1 MTQTIWLKALLFVLG
16 FPLIT
21 IILGE
26 LIDRLQHRG
35 YQSTAQLLMNIRLL
49 VLPTVAVWLLLHQ
62 FLEIER
68 DTITLKAIE
77 TAIWGA
83 MIVTSLSLLGVLL
96 TSDAR
101 ATSRQVLQV
110 PRLFLQIARIFIVL
124 SISFYV
130 LSAIWGV
137 DLSNLAAALGV
148 GSLVIALALQNTL
161 SNLVSGFLLLFD
173 SPFQVGDWIRFG
185 EIEGQVVDLNWR
197 SVRLQTLE
205 RDLLVVP
212 NSVLD
217 QQSIYNFSRID
228 PLHAERYFVG
238 FSYDDPPNFVRQV
251 LKHAAEETADL
262 LENPAPDIRTISYDD
277 FAITYEVKYYIDD
290 YANFERIRNEL
301 STRIFYAARR
311 NGLTIPFP
319 IRTLH
324 HVPQRQPKR
333 AEHIQEI
340 GNFLRSLP
348 YFTLLATD
356 TIMTLAESA
365 VSQVYGIGDRVM
377 VEGTADEGFYIIR
390 QGSLRLSVTDAHQQQ
405 REIAHLA
412 KNDFFGE
419 TALHPGEP
427 SLVTG
432 VVDQDLT
439 VLVFGHEEIAMLMA
453 SSARFANQ
461 MNQFIEDRKTS
472 IRLAQEAKRQRPS
485 TRLTSVNGLTE
496 PSAAATQVSTPS
508 SP

>member
-26 LIDRLQHRG
+26 LIDRLENRG
-35 YQSTAQLLMNIRLL
+35 HKPIAQLLTNIRTL
-49 VLPTVAVWLLLHQ
+49 VLPTVAIWLLLHQ
-62 FLEIER
+62 FLDTER
-68 DTITLKAIE
+68 DTFILKAIE

-96 TSDAR
+96 TSDSR
-101 ATSRQVLQV
+101 ATSRKVLQV
-110 PRLFLQIARIFIVL
+110 PRLFLQIARILIVL
-124 SISFYV
+124 GISFYV

-137 DLSNLAAALGV
+137 DLSNLATALGV

-173 SPFQVGDWIRFG
+173 SPFKVGDWIRFG
-185 EIEGQVVDLNWR
+185 EIEGKVVDLNWR
-197 SVRLQTLE
+197 SVRLKTLE
-205 RDLLVVP
+205 QDLLVVP

-228 PLHAERYFVG
+228 PIHAERYFVG
-238 FSYDDPPNFVRQV
+238 FSYDDPPNFVKQV
-251 LKHAAEETADL
+251 LKHAANETHDL
-262 LENPAPDIRTISYDD
+262 LTDPAPDVRTISYDD

-290 YANFERIRNEL
+290 YAKFERVRNEF
-301 STRIFYAARR
+301 STRVFYAARR

-333 AEHIQEI
+333 TEHVQEI
-340 GNFLRSLP
+340 SNFLRSLP
-348 YFTLLATD
+348 YFTILAPD
-356 TIMTLAESA
+356 TITNLAESA
-365 VSQVYGIGDRVM
+365 VLQVYGIGDRVM
-377 VEGTADEGFYIIR
+377 VEGDPDEGFYIIR
-390 QGSLRLSVTDAHQQQ
+390 QGSLRLYVTDAHQQQ

-419 TALHPGEP
+419 TALHPGEA

-432 VVDQDLT
+432 IVEQDLT
-439 VLVFGHEEIAMLMA
+439 VLVFGHEEISMLMA
-453 SSARFANQ
+453 GSARFANQ
-461 MNQFIEDRKTS
+461 MNQFIADRKTS
-472 IRLAQEAKRQRPS
+472 IRLAQEAKRYRPS
-485 TRLTSVNGLTE
+485 ALLTGANGLAE
-496 PSAAATQVSTPS
+496 QSEVATQA
-508 SP
+508 SPPP

>member
-1 MTQTIWLKALLFVLG
+1 MTQTIWLKALLFILG

-21 IILGE
+21 LILGE
-26 LIDRLQHRG
+26 LIDRLENRG
-35 YQSTAQLLMNIRLL
+35 YKPIAQLLINIRTL
-49 VLPTVAVWLLLHQ
+49 VLPTVAIWLLLHQ
-62 FLEIER
+62 FLAIAR
-68 DTITLKAIE
+68 NTITLKAIE
-77 TAIWGA
+77 TAIGGA
-83 MIVTSLSLLGVLL
+83 IIVTSLSLLGILL
-96 TSDAR
+96 TSDPK
-101 ATSRQVLQV
+101 ATSWKVLRV
-110 PRLFLQIARIFIVL
+110 PRLFLQIARILIVL
-124 SISFYV
+124 GISFYV
-130 LSAIWGV
+130 LSTIWGV
-137 DLSNLAAALGV
+137 DLSNLATALGV

-173 SPFQVGDWIRFG
+173 SPFKVGDWIRFG

-238 FSYDDPPNFVRQV
+238 FSYDDPPNFVKQV
-251 LKHAAEETADL
+251 LKHAANETSDL
-262 LENPAPDIRTISYDD
+262 LDNPAPDIRTISYED

-290 YANFERIRNEL
+290 YAKFERIRNEL

-340 GNFLRSLP
+340 GDFLRSLP
-348 YFTLLATD
+348 YFTILAAEAITN
-356 TIMTLAESA
+356 LAESA
-365 VSQVYGIGDRVM
+365 VLQVYGVGDRVM
-377 VEGTADEGFYIIR
+377 VEGIPDEGFYIIR
-390 QGSLRLSVTDAHQQQ
+390 QGSLRLYVTDAHQQQ

-419 TALHPGEP
+419 TALHPGKP

-432 VVDQDLT
+432 VVEQDLT
-439 VLVFGHEEIAMLMA
+439 VLVFGHEAIAALMA

-472 IRLAQEAKRQRPS
+472 IRLAQEVKPYRPS
-485 TRLTSVNGLTE
+485 TLITSANGLTE
-496 PSAAATQVSTPS
+496 QSEVATRASTPS
-508 SP
+508 

>member
-21 IILGE
+21 IVLGE
-26 LIDRLQHRG
+26 LIDRLENHG
-35 YQSTAQLLMNIRLL
+35 YQPIAHLLTNIRTL

-62 FLEIER
+62 FLETER

-83 MIVTSLSLLGVLL
+83 MIVTSQSLLGVLF
-96 TSDAR
+96 TSDPR
-101 ATSRQVLQV
+101 GTSRQVFKV
-110 PRLFLQIARIFIVL
+110 PRLFLQIARILIVL
-124 SISFYV
+124 GISFYV
-130 LSAIWGV
+130 VSAIWGV
-137 DLSNLAAALGV
+137 DLSNLATALGV

-185 EIEGQVVDLNWR
+185 DIEGKVVDLNWR
-197 SVRLQTLE
+197 SVRLKTLE

-228 PLHAERYFVG
+228 PIHAERYFVG
-238 FSYDDPPNFVRQV
+238 FSYDDPPNFVKQV
-251 LKHAAEETADL
+251 LKHAAEETSEL
-262 LENPAPDIRTISYDD
+262 LDDPAPDIRTISYDD

-290 YANFERIRNEL
+290 YAKFERIRNEL
-301 STRIFYAARR
+301 STRIFYAAKR

-324 HVPQRQPKR
+324 HVPQRRPQR
-333 AEHIQEI
+333 ADHVEEI
-340 GNFLRSLP
+340 SGFLRSLP
-348 YFTLLATD
+348 YFTLLAADAITN
-356 TIMTLAESA
+356 LAESA
-365 VSQVYGIGDRVM
+365 VSHVYGIGDRVI
-377 VEGTADEGFYIIR
+377 VEGAPDEGFYIIR
-390 QGSLRLSVTDAHQQQ
+390 QGSLRLYVTDARQQQ

-419 TALHPGEP
+419 TALHPGES

-432 VVDQDLT
+432 VVEQDLT
-439 VLVFGHEEIAMLMA
+439 VLVFGHEEIATLMA
-453 SSARFANQ
+453 TSARFANQ

-472 IRLAQEAKRQRPS
+472 IRLAQEVKRYRPA
-485 TRLTSVNGLTE
+485 TFLTAANGLPE
-496 PSAAATQVSTPS
+496 RSEVATQASNP
-508 SP
+508 